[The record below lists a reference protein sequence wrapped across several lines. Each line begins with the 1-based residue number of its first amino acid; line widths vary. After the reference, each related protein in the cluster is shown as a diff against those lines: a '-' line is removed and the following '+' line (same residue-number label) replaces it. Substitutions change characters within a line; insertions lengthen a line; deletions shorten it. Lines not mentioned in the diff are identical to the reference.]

1 MNKAQTSPNDLLQRR
16 YEAVEFAKAMQESGI
31 DVQFILDV
39 LNYVSADHRGV
50 FELMALWSE
59 ADNDA
64 DRDAAVADLHDLLE
78 DLSHKGPPTE
88 KPKIKP
94 GELPKLIDGIKT
106 YKAKLRN
113 LIDSRGG
120 ITKVSELCGIPQPSL
135 SRMLNSA
142 SMPRKTTLYK
152 IAAALGLPESE
163 IPTDLAS

>member
-1 MNKAQTSPNDLLQRR
+1 MTTQASPNELLQRR
-16 YEAVEFAKAMQESGI
+16 REAFEFAKAMQASGLNEP
-31 DVQFILDV
+31 FLLNV
-39 LNYVSADHRGV
+39 LQYALNDYRSVY
-50 FELMALWSE
+50 ELMALWSE
-59 ADNDA
+59 ADNEA

-94 GELPKLIDGIKT
+94 GELPKLIDRIKT

-152 IAAALGLPESE
+152 IVAALGLPESE